1 MLLKRIRNA
10 TGDGFYTFIE
20 RPDFQ
25 FANPIEKTQEVY
37 ISIEVM
43 FMENDL
49 LLQSERNPEV
59 KLLMDD
65 QVMMTQFLKRRAND
79 C

>member
-1 MLLKRIRNA
+1 MLRLV
-10 TGDGFYTFIE
+10 
-20 RPDFQ
+20 
-25 FANPIEKTQEVY
+25 EKTQEVY
-37 ISIEVM
+37 IAIEVM